1 MLERLLNHFYASAT
15 KHLGIGMSVGW
26 SVGWSVGFDTNF
38 KKVPKMIYAPR
49 NKFCMI
55 WGMGPLRLVR

>member
-15 KHLGIGMSVGW
+15 KHLGIGIGMSVGW

-38 KKVPKMIYAPR
+38 KKVPKMIYAP
-49 NKFCMI
+49 
-55 WGMGPLRLVR
+55 